1 MGSDKETRLRRAVD
15 RAQQKLDDWSAAR
28 DQALKAAMLAF
39 DEKFGRYL
47 HDAQVALDTAVA
59 SWRKYLV
66 SRSLEENN
74 AIIGRQVVEWRYDF
88 NRRSYCPTGRRG
100 IVEVWDGQKVRGEV
114 YGGIPGRLVVRE
126 IKRGKLSVVV
136 DLYCEEW
143 IPAGVRH
150 KDANPSVDKSAYA
163 AVNVQVANK
172 KACPN
177 DGRKTAKSR

>member
-1 MGSDKETRLRRAVD
+1 MKVDKETRLRRAVD
-15 RAQQKLDDWSAAR
+15 LAQEKLDDWSAAR
-28 DQALKAAMLAF
+28 NQALKAAMQAW
-39 DEKFGRYL
+39 DEKFGRDL
-47 HDAQVALDTAVA
+47 HDAKAKAIDQLRRFCVAQ
-59 SWRKYLV
+59 SRKKN
-66 SRSLEENN
+66 R

-100 IVEVWDGQKVRGEV
+100 VVEVWDDQKVKGE
-114 YGGIPGRLVVRE
+114 GKHIGFGRLVVRE

-136 DLYCEEW
+136 DLYCQDW
-143 IPAGVRH
+143 LPAGVRH
-150 KDANPSVDKSAYA
+150 NEANSSVDKSAYA

>member
-1 MGSDKETRLRRAVD
+1 VGADKETRLRRAVD
-15 RAQQKLDDWSAAR
+15 VAQQKLDDLANAR
-28 DQALKAAMLAF
+28 DQAVKAAMQAWDKKYGRDLHAAK
-39 DEKFGRYL
+39 EKAIDQLRRFCV
-47 HDAQVALDTAVA
+47 AQ
-59 SWRKYLV
+59 SRKKN
-66 SRSLEENN
+66 R

-88 NRRSYCPTGRRG
+88 NWRSYCPTGRRG
-100 IVEVWDGQKVRGEV
+100 VVEVWDDQKVKGE
-114 YGGIPGRLVVRE
+114 GKHISFGRLVVRE

-136 DLYCEEW
+136 DLYCQDW

>member
-1 MGSDKETRLRRAVD
+1 
-15 RAQQKLDDWSAAR
+15 
-28 DQALKAAMLAF
+28 
-39 DEKFGRYL
+39 
-47 HDAQVALDTAVA
+47 
-59 SWRKYLV
+59 
-66 SRSLEENN
+66 
-74 AIIGRQVVEWRYDF
+74 
-88 NRRSYCPTGRRG
+88 
-100 IVEVWDGQKVRGEV
+100 VWDDQKVKGE
-114 YGGIPGRLVVRE
+114 GKHISFGRLVVRE

-136 DLYCEEW
+136 DLYCQDW